1 MNTPNPKCP
10 RCRCYWKPDET
21 DIKTSGILAKT
32 CKKCRMTQKI
42 KKNGVEL
49 DENGFA
55 IKEPEIKEKKT
66 KVLPNDLKKCF
77 KCRRYFAPI
86 GKEYESVE
94 YLTCLWCRTDG
105 NHLHLDD
112 IDISHEIYP
121 EKPKNKMPVWTPD
134 SESD

>member
-1 MNTPNPKCP
+1 MDYKKCSTCKCFRKYDEYEER
-10 RCRCYWKPDET
+10 RCGGYF
-21 DIKTSGILAKT
+21 KT
-32 CKKCRMTQKI
+32 CKSCRMSQKI
-42 KKNGVEL
+42 KKNGIEL

-55 IKEPEIKEKKT
+55 IEEPKNKGKIT

-77 KCRRYFAPI
+77 KCRRFFAPI
-86 GKEYESVE
+86 GKAYESVE
-94 YLTCLWCRTDG
+94 YLTCLICRTGG